1 MIETESGLGNME
13 DFIEDLKTTLAS
25 ARENKNQTTLLLVE
39 LDSGK
44 NADKSSRGFNLE
56 RVYNHISKI
65 LRNNDSLYRIA
76 ENRFAAILPTT
87 YEAGG
92 EAAAL
97 RLKKQIP
104 KRVPG
109 YLNTPCSLSVG
120 VLSVEPNETTD
131 HKNLFDSLEKDL
143 FRDQDSRELDFA
155 SINRESKEGKTGH
168 VVILGDKSQELDAVA
183 SVLSLKDCKVHCI
196 STLEKG
202 LHALR
207 GKEKGVLIVASDI
220 SSKSRLETCTKIRL
234 DRELH
239 DTYVICLQESSS
251 MSHANENPP
260 GLVDEILPADIGID
274 QIVRSISAAFRIM
287 DLKAEISKIPVLL
300 NIIDFVGRTS
310 HQLNQPL
317 QVIIG
322 KIEIMLLNEK
332 GDENTSSA
340 LKEIRKQ
347 ALRAADINQK
357 ISRLVKH
364 DIFSNSKF
372 SN

>member
-1 MIETESGLGNME
+1 MIWTESGLGNME

-25 ARENKNQTTLLLVE
+25 AREHKNQTTLLLVE
-39 LDSGK
+39 LDTGK
-44 NADKSSRGFNLE
+44 NADKSSKGFNLE

-65 LRNNDSLYRIA
+65 LRNRDSLYRIA

-120 VLSVEPNETTD
+120 VLSVEPNETID

-143 FRDQDSRELDFA
+143 FRDQDCQERDFA
-155 SINRESKEGKTGH
+155 SIKREIKEEKTRH
-168 VVILGDKSQELDAVA
+168 VVILGNKSQELDAVA
-183 SVLSLKDCKVHCI
+183 SVLSLKDCEAHCI
-196 STLEKG
+196 SKPEKG
-202 LHALR
+202 LNTLR
-207 GKEKGVLIVASDI
+207 EWGTGVLIVASDI
-220 SSKSRLETCTKIRL
+220 SSQARLETCKKIRL

-239 DTYVICLQESSS
+239 DTYVIWLQERSN
-251 MSHANENPP
+251 MSHAIDNPS

-274 QIVRSISAAFRIM
+274 QILRSISAAFRVM
-287 DLKAEISKIPVLL
+287 DLKTEISKIPLFL
-300 NIIDFVGRTS
+300 NILDFVGRTS

-322 KIEIMLLNEK
+322 KIEILLLNEK
-332 GDENTSSA
+332 EDENTSSA

-357 ISRLVKH
+357 ISRLIKH
-364 DIFSNSKF
+364 DIHLE
-372 SN
+372 